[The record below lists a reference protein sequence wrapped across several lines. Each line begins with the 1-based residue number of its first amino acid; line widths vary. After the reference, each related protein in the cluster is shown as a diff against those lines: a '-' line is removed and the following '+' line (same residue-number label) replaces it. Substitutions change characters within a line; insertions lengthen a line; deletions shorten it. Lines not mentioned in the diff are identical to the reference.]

1 MSAKETGVRR
11 DGTGLWRQA
20 ITQQAGSEEPVSKRP
35 PIPRQ
40 RTTSTGKPIPKG
52 QAWAGPRDFCP
63 EG

>member
-1 MSAKETGVRR
+1 MSAKETGVRK
-11 DGTGLWRQA
+11 DGTAIWRQIIMQEA
-20 ITQQAGSEEPVSKRP
+20 AFGDLVSKRP